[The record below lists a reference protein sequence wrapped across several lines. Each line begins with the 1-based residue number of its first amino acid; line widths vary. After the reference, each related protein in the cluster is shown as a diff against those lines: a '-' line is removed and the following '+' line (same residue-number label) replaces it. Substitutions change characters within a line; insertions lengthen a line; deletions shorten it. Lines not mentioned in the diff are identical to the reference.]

1 MQTQNF
7 DDLSTGGGAGGEPMG
22 MRDRLRDPAQKID
35 RAAQSAHETVDR
47 VSRRAVEL
55 TERAT
60 SEGERMYEAT
70 CNWVAAHPMQ
80 AVLGA
85 FVAGYLY
92 GRIRS

>member
-7 DDLSTGGGAGGEPMG
+7 NDLSIDTGGAGGSPAPM
-22 MRDRLRDPAQKID
+22 RDPAEKID

-47 VSRRAVEL
+47 VHRRAVEI

-60 SEGERMYEAT
+60 TEGDRMYQAT
-70 CNWVAAHPMQ
+70 CNWIAAHPIQ

-85 FVAGYLY
+85 LVVGYLY
-92 GRIRS
+92 GRVRS

>member
-7 DDLSTGGGAGGEPMG
+7 NDLSTDTGSAGGSPMS
-22 MRDRLRDPAQKID
+22 MRDPAEKID

-47 VSRRAVEL
+47 VHRRAMDL

-60 SEGERMYEAT
+60 TEGDRMYQAT
-70 CNWVAAHPMQ
+70 CNWIAAHPMQ

-85 FVAGYLY
+85 LVVGYLY
-92 GRIRS
+92 GRVRS

>member
-1 MQTQNF
+1 MQTQNLN
-7 DDLSTGGGAGGEPMG
+7 DLTMGAAGGEPAG
-22 MRDRLRDPAQKID
+22 MRDLSRAPAEKID
-35 RAAQSAHETVDR
+35 RAAQTAHETVDR

-60 SEGERMYEAT
+60 TEGERMYEAT

-92 GRIRS
+92 GRIRG